1 MTPLR
6 TRFSSVSICGG
17 EGKEDRKTEVVF
29 VVGSFSFYGYIIEE
43 GDSKIDRKEGRNKE
57 G

>member
-1 MTPLR
+1 MR